1 MGKAGKVSL
10 TMLFVS
16 LIISSS
22 ILLAT
27 QGNNQITWSISIAV
41 AIIATG
47 LESFSKYGIDNLT
60 VPLSSASLAFFMNQI
75 L

>member
-1 MGKAGKVSL
+1 
-10 TMLFVS
+10 MLFVS
-16 LIISSS
+16 LMICSF

-27 QGNNQITWSISIAV
+27 EGNNQINWSISIAV

-47 LESFSKYGIDNLT
+47 LETFSKYGIDNLT
-60 VPLSSASLAFFMNQI
+60 VPLGSASLAFFLNQI

>member
-1 MGKAGKVSL
+1 MICS
-10 TMLFVS
+10 F
-16 LIISSS
+16 

-27 QGNNQITWSISIAV
+27 EGNDQINWSISIAV

-47 LESFSKYGIDNLT
+47 LETFSKYGIDNLT
-60 VPLSSASLAFFMNQI
+60 VPLGSASLAFFLNQI